1 MRAPRLELILLLG
14 LAACRSTG
22 VVAPPPLPPR
32 VLDDPLCGPYGCPRT
47 TVLME
52 SQIVRH
58 TAYLLDHSNHRKTAL
73 WVVHHP
79 SRAEV
84 EAEVDGG
91 RPKWRADPNLPPEAR
106 AEDDD
111 YRAATDTY
119 DRGHL
124 APNADFGTKELR
136 KETFFLSNAVPQV
149 SAHNQGLWRM
159 LEERVRAWVKA
170 RGALWIITGPIYR
183 GPGTAIGPGRVAV
196 PDAMFKILLAQ
207 DEAGNTEVL
216 AFIADNRAYPPPY
229 DFSALLE
236 SVDEVERLTGLNFF
250 PELSAEEERRLEAK
264 ASALW

>member
-1 MRAPRLELILLLG
+1 MRALRLELIVLLG
-14 LAACRSTG
+14 LVACRSTG
-22 VVAPPPLPPR
+22 GVAPPPLPPR

-47 TVLME
+47 TVLIQ

-79 SRAEV
+79 TRAEV
-84 EAEVDGG
+84 EAEVDGA
-91 RPKWRADPNLPPEAR
+91 RPKWRAEPNLPPEAR

-149 SAHNQGLWRM
+149 SANNQGLWRM
-159 LEERVRAWVKA
+159 LEERVRGWVKA
-170 RGALWIITGPIYR
+170 RGELWISTAPIYR
-183 GPGTAIGPGRVAV
+183 KSVLAIGPGRVAV

-207 DEAGNTEVL
+207 DEAGHTEVL
-216 AFIADNRAYPPPY
+216 ALVAENRPYSAPY

-236 SVDEVERLTGLNFF
+236 SVDEVERQTGLNFF
-250 PELSAEEERRLEAK
+250 PELSAEAERRLESQ
-264 ASALW
+264 ASELW